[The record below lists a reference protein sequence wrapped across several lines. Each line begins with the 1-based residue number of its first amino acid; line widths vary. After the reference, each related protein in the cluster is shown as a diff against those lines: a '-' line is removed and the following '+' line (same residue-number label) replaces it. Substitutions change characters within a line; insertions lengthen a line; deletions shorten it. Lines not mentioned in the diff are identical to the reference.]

1 MSSSLTSKQ
10 YLVRDSR
17 TQAHEKRRNRHRD
30 RNRGR
35 NRLLQT
41 KNFDSDSDPDSD
53 ADICCLLSLFSK
65 QYLVRESRTQAHE
78 KARGLKPVRT

>member
-1 MSSSLTSKQ
+1 MYKLQGRALARPLHRLFSKQ
-10 YLVRDSR
+10 YLIPRSG

-41 KNFDSDSDPDSD
+41 NNFDSDSDPDSD
-53 ADICCLLSLFSK
+53 ADICCLLSLFS
-65 QYLVRESRTQAHE
+65 EQA
-78 KARGLKPVRT
+78 PV